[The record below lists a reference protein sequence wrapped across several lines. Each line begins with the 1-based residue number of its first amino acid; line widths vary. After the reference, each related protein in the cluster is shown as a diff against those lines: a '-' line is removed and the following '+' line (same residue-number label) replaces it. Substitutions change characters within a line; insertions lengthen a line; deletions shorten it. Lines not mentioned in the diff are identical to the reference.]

1 MLQALTTTIS
11 AAAHAARVSQPEP
24 AAVLDAGLTGAL
36 IAALDAID
44 YGLVVLDAASGRLAH
59 ANRLACDECGRG
71 GALAIEGGRVRARDR
86 ECQRMLERALAL
98 AAQDRRSLLALQ
110 GDSHTTHVAVLPLP
124 GDGAPRALLL
134 LGKRQ
139 LCESLS
145 VGFYARL
152 YALTPTEDAVLK
164 SLCEGLKP
172 TEIAARSG
180 VAISTVR
187 TQLSSIRLKTCTDSI
202 RELVK
207 KVSTLPPIPPALC
220 CPSPL
225 AH

>member
-1 MLQALTTTIS
+1 MLQASTTTAMP
-11 AAAHAARVSQPEP
+11 AAGPMPRHEP
-24 AAVLDAGLTGAL
+24 AAPFDAALTGAL
-36 IAALDAID
+36 VAALDAID
-44 YGLVVLDAASGRLAH
+44 YGLIVLDAPSARLAH
-59 ANRLACDECGRG
+59 ANRLACDECGPG
-71 GALAIEGGRVRARDR
+71 GALTIDGDRVRARDR

-98 AAQDRRSLLALQ
+98 AARDRRSLLALQ
-110 GDSHTTHVAVLPLP
+110 GDAHTTHVAVIPLP
-124 GDGAPRALLL
+124 AEGAPRALLL

-164 SLCEGLKP
+164 SLCQGLKP

-207 KVSTLPPIPPALC
+207 KVSTLPPIPPALGC
-220 CPSPL
+220 ASL
-225 AH
+225 TTH